1 VRLKGCTRLVAVAGL
16 PWGHRAPG
24 RRVSSARCEQGF
36 GRIRA
41 RLQTAVGCWW
51 TIGGSRVLAGPL
63 VTMYP
68 SLRHVLL
75 LVASKGRR
83 GVNSCPSLPVLV
95 TCRQSR
101 VPEGCRL
108 AAPGLRPASLRGT
121 PLAGESALPVGR
133 LEVEAFACLG
143 MSRIPK
149 WLESSLTTRPVLV
162 RVPWFVV
169 VRVRVQEA
177 ARPQ

>member
-1 VRLKGCTRLVAVAGL
+1 
-16 PWGHRAPG
+16 
-24 RRVSSARCEQGF
+24 
-36 GRIRA
+36 
-41 RLQTAVGCWW
+41 
-51 TIGGSRVLAGPL
+51 
-63 VTMYP
+63 MYP
-68 SLRHVLL
+68 SLRHGLL

-121 PLAGESALPVGR
+121 PLAGESALPVGQ

-149 WLESSLTTRPVLV
+149 WLESSSTARPVLV
-162 RVPWFVV
+162 RVPWLVV
-169 VRVRVQEA
+169 VRVRSGR
-177 ARPQ
+177 RPGRSEGVRPRHGRMRGQHVGWPEWMK